1 MSQVS
6 NNADINKLINFFD
19 GEYSM
24 KNGLGMNKLKTF
36 IENDPTSNDL
46 SIFRDYL
53 YKKLLESEK
62 DILLLEKILSREDFK
77 KQERRLNIYRT
88 LYNSNLN
95 QAVTYWSSLVGLT
108 EPFSTFYEF
117 IKSASI
123 YADLNNRN
131 EFFKNIN
138 QFITEENFNFDE
150 FNKLIIRNDKYPSK
164 QQIKNNY
171 IVIKNKAKNFTKEL
185 GIYGELC
192 SYEFLKQELNRI
204 DREDLADRTIWV
216 ARDIGDHFGF
226 DQTSFDENEEELI
239 LEVKATDSKKFES
252 EKDNFY
258 MTQNE
263 FQKMKELKDEYNY
276 LVVRVYIDEKGFA
289 HLYYLK
295 PNDDMSVE
303 YGDVKYVT
311 DGKLAKNK
319 TTYEYKREPKKKVF
333 KLD

>member
-1 MSQVS
+1 MGDFMSQVS

-150 FNKLIIRNDKYPSK
+150 FNKLIIRNDKYP
-164 QQIKNNY
+164 
-171 IVIKNKAKNFTKEL
+171 
-185 GIYGELC
+185 
-192 SYEFLKQELNRI
+192 
-204 DREDLADRTIWV
+204 
-216 ARDIGDHFGF
+216 
-226 DQTSFDENEEELI
+226 
-239 LEVKATDSKKFES
+239 
-252 EKDNFY
+252 
-258 MTQNE
+258 
-263 FQKMKELKDEYNY
+263 
-276 LVVRVYIDEKGFA
+276 
-289 HLYYLK
+289 
-295 PNDDMSVE
+295 
-303 YGDVKYVT
+303 
-311 DGKLAKNK
+311 
-319 TTYEYKREPKKKVF
+319 
-333 KLD
+333 